1 MIWAVFN
8 YYRVNYRVKC
18 CFKVVWKYTSH
29 SVLYYFICTMREAQM
44 LFSPFLI
51 WYFLNRHCDNITY
64 VQEGN
69 SSQPLCNNSNDKKI
83 KVFPNCYNRA
93 FIFHPII
100 GESIWDSERSPHE
113 RTVSSLQV
121 LGTDGLH
128 SPVCL
133 SVSQSVSTDKR
144 GDAFIKNIT
153 ATERRVSFERRA

>member
-8 YYRVNYRVKC
+8 YYKVNYRVKC

-29 SVLYYFICTMREAQM
+29 SVLYYFTLLHFI
-44 LFSPFLI
+44 I
-51 WYFLNRHCDNITY
+51 WHCDNITY

-69 SSQPLCNNSNDKKI
+69 SSQPLCNNSNNKKI

-153 ATERRVSFERRA
+153 ATERREESELWEESLKNNRNLKAF